1 MPIEIE
7 AKAYANNL
15 HDIEEKILS
24 MGAKLIWQ
32 GGQKDTYYNH
42 PARDF
47 ASTDE
52 ALRVREEGE
61 NVILTYKGP
70 KIDDLTKTRE
80 EIKVNVGDMS
90 SIMEILMKLGFKEV
104 GVVKKHRK
112 KYILS
117 EFKIC
122 LDNVDNLGAFVEV
135 EAFSHT
141 EESNEDIGPQ
151 REEILKVLNELDLK
165 KTERRSYLE
174 LVLLNSDEK
183 V

>member
-7 AKAYANNL
+7 AKAYADDL
-15 HDIEEKILS
+15 EGIEKKILS
-24 MGAKLIWQ
+24 MGAKLTWQ
-32 GGQKDTYYNH
+32 GEQKDIYYNH

-61 NVILTYKGP
+61 KVILTYKGP
-70 KIDDLTKTRE
+70 KIDDITKTRE
-80 EIKVNVGDMS
+80 EIKVNVGDMP
-90 SIMEILMKLGFKEV
+90 SIKEILIKLGFKEV

-122 LDNVDNLGAFVEV
+122 LDDVADLGGFVEI
-135 EAFSHT
+135 ESLFYP
-141 EESNEDIGPQ
+141 EISNENIEMKREDILTFLD
-151 REEILKVLNELDLK
+151 ELKIK
-165 KTERRSYLE
+165 KMERRSYLE
-174 LVLLNSDEK
+174 LLLDK
-183 V
+183 LC